1 MNYFHI
7 FKREVCDNLRIYNVK
22 SGDTLDSVSKNFN
35 IPTEDII
42 QDNHLF
48 TDNNL
53 LEGQSLI
60 ITENKR
66 HIDVNGYVYPYINS
80 DTLYATLPYLT
91 YISVFSYEFTE
102 SGDLI
107 NLNDTN
113 IIDSAL
119 KANVEPLLVLTNS
132 KNNGSFDS
140 DWAHMLLTNDV
151 LQETL
156 INNLLEV
163 MLDKGYYGVNVD
175 FEYVYPEDRVAYN
188 LFLVKVANAMHRQ
201 DLILTT
207 AVAPKVSDAE
217 GGILKGAIDY
227 EFHGKVADKV
237 IIMTYEWGYRNGEPM
252 AIAPVNQ
259 VERVLS
265 YAVSVMPSEK
275 ILMGIPNY
283 GYDWEIPFIKG
294 RYAKSISNTD
304 AYDLAKKKQ
313 VPISFNE
320 ISKAPYFRYNENDQM
335 HEVWFEDARSI
346 EAKLELVQ
354 KYNLGGISYWN
365 LMNYFTQN
373 FKILE
378 ETYKI
383 NKF

>member
-1 MNYFHI
+1 M
-7 FKREVCDNLRIYNVK
+7 RIYNVK